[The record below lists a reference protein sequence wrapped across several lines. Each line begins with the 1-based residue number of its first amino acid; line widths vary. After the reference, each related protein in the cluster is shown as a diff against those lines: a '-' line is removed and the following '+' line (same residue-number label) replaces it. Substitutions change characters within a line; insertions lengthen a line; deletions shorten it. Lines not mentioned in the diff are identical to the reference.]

1 VTYREE
7 RLARNETLFRE
18 VNERI
23 DDVSRSYD
31 AGDSLEFLCEC
42 GRQDCLEAIGLTR
55 AAYEAVRAHG
65 DRFLVAIGHEEP
77 DVERIVEVYQRYQIV
92 EKTGKAGDIAEAS
105 DPRS

>member
-1 VTYREE
+1 VSNREE

-23 DDVSRSYD
+23 DDVSRGYEV
-31 AGDSLEFLCEC
+31 GDTLEFLCEC
-42 GRQDCLEAIGLTR
+42 GQRDCLEALGVSR

-65 DRFLVAIGHEEP
+65 DRFLVAPGHEEP
-77 DVERIVEVYQRYQIV
+77 SLERVIEVYERYQVV
-92 EKTGKAGDIAEAS
+92 EKTGEAGDIAEAS

>member
-1 VTYREE
+1 MSHREE
-7 RLARNETLFRE
+7 RFARNETLFRE

-23 DDVSRSYD
+23 EDVSR
-31 AGDSLEFLCEC
+31 GHVEDSLEFLCEC
-42 GRQDCLEAIGLTR
+42 GQQECLEALGLSR
-55 AAYEAVRAHG
+55 SAYEAVRAHG

-77 DVERIVEVYQRYQIV
+77 EVERVVEIYERYQIV

>member
-1 VTYREE
+1 MGYREE

-23 DDVSRSYD
+23 EDVSRGHD
-31 AGDSLEFLCEC
+31 VDDNLEFLCEC
-42 GRQDCLEAIGLTR
+42 GRRECLEALGLSR

-65 DRFLVAIGHEEP
+65 DRFLVALGHEEP
-77 DVERIVEVYQRYQIV
+77 DVERVVEVYARYQIV
-92 EKTGKAGDIAEAS
+92 EKTGKAGDIAEAA